1 MMNLKSL
8 LVLAVIGIVVAV
20 VIRRFRAFRAA
31 QNQVAPSQ
39 PAAAAPVSPPAA
51 PGNLTPGPTSPPAAT
66 PVADPVRTHNDAI
79 FTAEGYV
86 REFSQHQASAKDGD
100 LFEKIH
106 RRLRSPGF
114 PDIRIT
120 IWDFIVEARDRGG
133 KQLPRIPV
141 QMWHEEGKNEGFI
154 KEGQEVALFD
164 PIEPGVIVRPNRIY
178 NVTTNTLVESRT
190 P

>member
-8 LVLAVIGIVVAV
+8 LILVAVGIIVAV
-20 VIRRFRAFRAA
+20 VIRRFRSLRSA
-31 QNQVAPSQ
+31 QNQVDASQ
-39 PAAAAPVSPPAA
+39 SAGAAAVSPSAT
-51 PGNLTPGPTSPPAAT
+51 PGNLTPGSTSPPPAK
-66 PVADPVRTHNDAI
+66 PVADPVRAHNDGM

-100 LFEKIH
+100 LFEKIR
-106 RRLRSPGF
+106 RRLRSPDF

-120 IWDFIVEARDRGG
+120 IWDFIVETRDHSG

-154 KEGQEVALFD
+154 KEGHEVALFD

>member
-1 MMNLKSL
+1 MNLKSI
-8 LVLAVIGIVVAV
+8 LVLVVIGIIVAV
-20 VIRRFRAFRAA
+20 VMRRFRALRAV
-31 QNQVAPSQ
+31 QNRVDAGQ
-39 PAAAAPVSPPAA
+39 PAAAAPVSPPAT
-51 PGNLTPGPTSPPAAT
+51 PGNLTPGPTTPPAAK
-66 PVADPVRTHNDAI
+66 PVRTHNDGI

-100 LFEKIH
+100 LFEKI
-106 RRLRSPGF
+106 RRRVRSPDF

-120 IWDFIVEARDRGG
+120 IWDFIVEVRDRSG

-178 NVTTNTLVESRT
+178 NVTTNRLVESRT

>member
-1 MMNLKSL
+1 MNLKSL
-8 LVLAVIGIVVAV
+8 LILVVVGIIVTV
-20 VIRRFRAFRAA
+20 VIRRFKSLRSA
-31 QNQVAPSQ
+31 QNRVDASQ
-39 PAAAAPVSPPAA
+39 SSGTPAVSPSTTST
-51 PGNLTPGPTSPPAAT
+51 NLTPGPTSLPPGK
-66 PVADPVRTHNDAI
+66 PVADPVRTHNGGI

-100 LFEKIH
+100 LFEKI
-106 RRLRSPGF
+106 RRRARSPDF

-120 IWDFIVEARDRGG
+120 IWDFIVEARDRSG

>member
-8 LVLAVIGIVVAV
+8 LILVVLGIIVAV
-20 VIRRFRAFRAA
+20 VVRRLRSLPFA
-31 QNQVAPSQ
+31 QNRVVPSQ
-39 PAAAAPVSPPAA
+39 PPAAAAVPPSTAST
-51 PGNLTPGPTSPPAAT
+51 NLTPGPTSPPPAK
-66 PVADPVRTHNDAI
+66 PVADPVRGHDDGI

-100 LFEKIH
+100 LFEKIR
-106 RRLRSPGF
+106 RRLRSPDY

-120 IWDFIVEARDRGG
+120 IWDFIVEARDGSG

-154 KEGQEVALFD
+154 KEGHEVALFD
-164 PIEPGVIVRPNRIY
+164 PIEPGVVVRPNRIY